1 MVITRARRVSVVM
14 PVHNALPY
22 LDAAVE
28 SILRQTFDDF
38 EFVILDDAST
48 DGSTERLRQWASQD
62 SRIRLLEEKHNLGP
76 ARSSERVARAAAC
89 AIVARMDADD
99 FSYPQRLADQ
109 LKVLDR
115 YPAVGVVG
123 GLFDIIDPEGRIVRG
138 PEPWR
143 LRQPASVPPFGNGPL
158 TYRREVFDQVGGYRE
173 ECEFWE
179 DNDLI
184 LRMAAIAKIMVLPYS
199 VYQVRQAR
207 VSNRLS
213 SEQHRVERAV
223 DLMYRARSRLEQGL
237 SYDDLLNAGLPDD
250 RKVNP
255 QVFVSLGSIT
265 LWAGGRPRLFRR
277 LLSRGALGF
286 DRRSLA
292 ALVWT
297 AWGSLEPQTLRAFIR
312 LLLLGRKL
320 RTNSRTQTEEPVLWP
335 MQPNVV
341 AAVPAPGRT
350 TMRRAFKVTYT
361 AKGDQ
366 GIIAGDLISPE
377 TSSGAASRRTT
388 TASEAS
394 S

>member
-1 MVITRARRVSVVM
+1 M

-28 SILRQTFDDF
+28 SMLRQTFSDF

-48 DGSTERLRQWASQD
+48 DGSTERLRQWAARD
-62 SRIRLLEEKHNLGP
+62 ARIRLLEVERNLGP
-76 ARSSERVARAAAC
+76 ARSSERVARAASAP
-89 AIVARMDADD
+89 IVARMDADD
-99 FSYPQRLADQ
+99 ISYPERLADQ
-109 LKVLDR
+109 LNVLDR
-115 YPAVGVVG
+115 YPSVGVVG
-123 GLFDIIDPEGRIVRG
+123 GLFDIIDPQGRIVRG

-158 TYRREVFDQVGGYRE
+158 TYRREVFDRVGGYRE

-184 LRMAAIAKIMVLPYS
+184 LRMAVITKIMVLPYS
-199 VYQVRQAR
+199 IYQVRLAR

-213 SEQHRVERAV
+213 SEQQRVERAV

-237 SYDDLLNAGLPDD
+237 SYENLLRSDLMDD

-255 QVFVSLGSIT
+255 RVFVSLGSIT
-265 LWAGGRPRLFRR
+265 LWAGGRPRLFKR

-297 AWGSLEPQTLRAFIR
+297 AWASVEPYSLRAFIR

-320 RTNSRTQTEEPVLWP
+320 RTSAEMGTGDPVLWP
-335 MQPNVV
+335 VQSNSVPTI
-341 AAVPAPGRT
+341 AASPPGGT
-350 TMRRAFKVTYT
+350 TVRRAFKVTYSAKAET
-361 AKGDQ
+361 AQ
-366 GIIAGDLISPE
+366 AAEALSP
-377 TSSGAASRRTT
+377 AARRR
-388 TASEAS
+388 SK
-394 S
+394 